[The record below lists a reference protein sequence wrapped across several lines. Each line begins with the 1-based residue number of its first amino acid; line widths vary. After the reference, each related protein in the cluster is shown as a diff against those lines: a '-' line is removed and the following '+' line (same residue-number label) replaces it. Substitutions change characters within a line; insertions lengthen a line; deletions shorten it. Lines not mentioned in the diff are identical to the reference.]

1 MPGLEESVT
10 VWRYRVA
17 DPVKFEK
24 FRVKEL
30 GKGVKITLGKVKG
43 SDRWEIQN
51 YMFEKTLFKTREQVR
66 KWLDEHLK
74 AEIQTLLDFKA
85 WDEWRRRFVNAY
97 VHISN
102 VSE

>member
-1 MPGLEESVT
+1 MPGIEESKT

-17 DPVKFEK
+17 DPSKFEK

-30 GKGVKITLGKVKG
+30 GKGVKITLGKIRG

-51 YMFEKTLFKTREQVR
+51 YIFEKASFPDAKSVR
-66 KWLDEHLK
+66 RWLDQHLK
-74 AEIQTLLDFKA
+74 AEIKTLLDFRA

-97 VHISN
+97 MEISE
-102 VSE
+102 VSK

>member
-97 VHISN
+97 VHISQ